1 MMSRGRTGRM
11 MPKPIE
17 STSTATKMNA
27 KAPRPALRKLMRV
40 FPQGRA
46 ILYEALRRLPAEQ
59 QYRSGGGAQRD
70 LEQFHQVLCH
80 GGHRCA
86 LEEQPLHEAQ
96 HVRERIDRRDELQ
109 PPGHVLHRRCES
121 RQQCEWQQ
129 YRERAEESLLLGMR
143 SEEHTSELQSRVDLV
158 CRLLLE

>member
-46 ILYEALRRLPAEQ
+46 ILYEALRGLPAEQ

-70 LEQFHQVLCH
+70 LEQFHQGLCH

-86 LEEQPLHEAQ
+86 LEEQPLDEAQ
-96 HVRERIDRRDELQ
+96 QRREPIERRDGMQ
-109 PPGHVLHRRCES
+109 PTAHGP
-121 RQQCEWQQ
+121 Q
-129 YRERAEESLLLGMR
+129 RA
-143 SEEHTSELQSRVDLV
+143 
-158 CRLLLE
+158 